1 MALTL
6 LAERREPSG
15 VWPVNN
21 AKPAGWRP
29 SATETQSKVSAI
41 GLKASGNLL
50 VVLSTQFDVRL
61 SAFRHFVHDEQVVR
75 VIDQAGAGN
84 VNDSVARSQHA
95 SFDRPFGNFIE

>member
-15 VWPVNN
+15 DCTVNE

-41 GLKASGNLL
+41 GRTASGVEYAYGCLL
-50 VVLSTQFDVRL
+50 
-61 SAFRHFVHDEQVVR
+61 
-75 VIDQAGAGN
+75 N
-84 VNDSVARSQHA
+84 K
-95 SFDRPFGNFIE
+95 